1 MEVTVSL
8 ETLTQNSNTTKRESN
23 KKHRWWRFLDNRR
36 YNYVSYQPLSVFRS
50 LDASRLFKL

>member
-36 YNYVSYQPLSVFRS
+36 YNYVYY
-50 LDASRLFKL
+50 